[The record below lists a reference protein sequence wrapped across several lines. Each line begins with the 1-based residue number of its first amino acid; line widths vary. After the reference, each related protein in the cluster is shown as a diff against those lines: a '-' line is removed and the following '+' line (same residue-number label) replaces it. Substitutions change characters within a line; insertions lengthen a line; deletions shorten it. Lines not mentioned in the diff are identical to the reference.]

1 MRKSF
6 LIWAAILGASATALG
21 AWGAHSLP
29 QLVDEIQ
36 ANSFKTG
43 TTYQFYYTLALL
55 AVVLVHAQLKNK
67 FFVYAGYAFIVGILM
82 FSGSIYLLS
91 TKTLSGIAFPSIMG
105 LITPFG
111 GLTMILGWVF
121 FLVGAM
127 QYKKQI

>member
-43 TTYQFYYTLALL
+43 TTYQFYYTFALL
-55 AVVLVHAQLKNK
+55 ATTIIYAKTKSRH
-67 FFVYAGYAFIVGILM
+67 FVRAGYAFILGVLL

-91 TKTLSGIAFPSIMG
+91 TKSLSGIAFPKMMG
-105 LITPFG
+105 MITPLG
-111 GLTMILGWVF
+111 GLTMIVGWVF
-121 FLVGAM
+121 FLLGAF
-127 QYKKQI
+127 QYQSEK